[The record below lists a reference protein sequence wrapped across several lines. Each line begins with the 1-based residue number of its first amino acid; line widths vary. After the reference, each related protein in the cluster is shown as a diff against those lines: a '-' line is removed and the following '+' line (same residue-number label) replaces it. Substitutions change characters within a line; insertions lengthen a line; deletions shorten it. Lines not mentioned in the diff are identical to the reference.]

1 MVSAFSGNFVESA
14 PSLCDDFARVLFYVQ
29 GAEMAC
35 AAWVHQ
41 ENAED
46 IAGRFSRGDK
56 TDEGDR
62 RLMSK
67 KRNPHIG
74 GTLDEF
80 LKDEGIL
87 EELQTQ
93 AITEVVAWQ
102 LAEAMKARG
111 VSKADMAKLLHTS
124 CTQVDRLL
132 DPESYETL
140 SSLQRAA
147 ALVGRQV
154 RLELV

>member
-1 MVSAFSGNFVESA
+1 
-14 PSLCDDFARVLFYVQ
+14 
-29 GAEMAC
+29 
-35 AAWVHQ
+35 
-41 ENAED
+41 
-46 IAGRFSRGDK
+46 
-56 TDEGDR
+56 
-62 RLMSK
+62 MSK

-93 AITEVVAWQ
+93 AIKEVVAWQ

-140 SSLQRAA
+140 SSPQRAA